1 MKYSYTHFQAT
12 ACQTMP
18 SPPKSTGL
26 IDYSTTSSEEAR
38 YNPSMPTSLT
48 LPPGGICGGRVKL
61 LVVGT
66 IPSKSKK
73 NFEAIVKGASAAD
86 EAFHAEISVTEE
98 VVWR

>member
-1 MKYSYTHFQAT
+1 MLLLLLLLLLLH
-12 ACQTMP
+12 P
-18 SPPKSTGL
+18 
-26 IDYSTTSSEEAR
+26 TTLNLNA
-38 YNPSMPTSLT
+38 
-48 LPPGGICGGRVKL
+48 GGICLEGRLKL

-73 NFEAIVKGASAAD
+73 NFEAIVKGPGDLD

>member
-1 MKYSYTHFQAT
+1 
-12 ACQTMP
+12 MP
-18 SPPKSTGL
+18 SPPRGSGL

-38 YNPSMPTSLT
+38 YNPSLPTAPT
-48 LPPGGICGGRVKL
+48 LPPGGICGGTVKL

-73 NFEAIVKGASAAD
+73 NFEAIVKGPGALD

-98 VVWR
+98 VVWRSTFL

>member
-1 MKYSYTHFQAT
+1 MNA
-12 ACQTMP
+12 
-18 SPPKSTGL
+18 
-26 IDYSTTSSEEAR
+26 
-38 YNPSMPTSLT
+38 
-48 LPPGGICGGRVKL
+48 GGICLEGRLKL

-73 NFEAIVKGASAAD
+73 NFEAIVKGPGDLD